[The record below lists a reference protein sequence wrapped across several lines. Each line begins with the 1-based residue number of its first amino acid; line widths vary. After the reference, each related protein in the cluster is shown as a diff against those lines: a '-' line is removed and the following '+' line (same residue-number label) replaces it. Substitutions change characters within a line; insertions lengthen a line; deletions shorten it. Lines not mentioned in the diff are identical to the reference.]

1 MLPAPPRTGT
11 LSLEDETA
19 SQGRQNAS
27 DPWISDRVDRQI
39 SDLFFFFLIININ
52 IQLNLYTPQLILQI
66 LKLIII

>member
-39 SDLFFFFLIININ
+39 SDLFFFFN
-52 IQLNLYTPQLILQI
+52 Y
-66 LKLIII
+66 